1 MKLKFGALVV
11 DGSGKIGG
19 HVVSKNRGGK
29 YLRTKS
35 TPTNPQTQA
44 QTAQRATLGGLASS
58 WPLLTDAQRLSF
70 NSAVN
75 DFIGTDIFGD
85 QRTPSGNNLY
95 VGLNMNTTNGGF
107 PLLTSAPAKENVN
120 LPVNLSADFDL
131 SSETLRI
138 AFSTELETDVKL
150 LVYATPSLSPGK
162 SYAKNQFRLIG
173 SFIAAGTDF
182 EDTGEVYLAYVAKYG
197 TPALGANI
205 QIAIRR
211 VVASGQVSPLQKVT
225 ASVIA

>member
-58 WPLLTDAQRLSF
+58 WPLLTDEQRLSF

-120 LPVNLSADFDL
+120 LPVNLSATFDL
-131 SSETLRI
+131 SSQTLRI
-138 AFSTELETDVKL
+138 NLATALEDDAQI

-173 SFIAAGTDF
+173 AFLAVGTDF
-182 EDTGEVYLAYVAKYG
+182 DDSGVPYLAFVNKYG
-197 TPALGANI
+197 TPAIGANI
-205 QIAIRR
+205 QIGIRR
-211 VVASGQVSPLQKVT
+211 VVASGQVSPFQKVT
-225 ASVIA
+225 ASVEA